1 MTKNEEWWKME
12 RTSTVAKG
20 RANSGGGS
28 GGRPECQLCAGSL
41 KCQSRRCQ

>member
-20 RANSGGGS
+20 RANSGGGVAAALS
-28 GGRPECQLCAGSL
+28 ASCAPGR
-41 KCQSRRCQ
+41 